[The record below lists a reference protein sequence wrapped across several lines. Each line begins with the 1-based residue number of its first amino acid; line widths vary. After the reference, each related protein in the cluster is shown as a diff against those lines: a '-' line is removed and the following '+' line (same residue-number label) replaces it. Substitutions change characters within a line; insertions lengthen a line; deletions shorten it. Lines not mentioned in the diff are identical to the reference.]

1 MDNLADLFAG
11 TKIDNQH
18 YYFQLAKN
26 DIHILAK
33 TFCEYKDYD
42 NSKLSLLND
51 IKSKYADLYQLNIV
65 IQYIITY
72 GLQLFETYIST
83 MKIDS
88 FNKNDY
94 EQYVNE
100 YVEEL
105 SSFIR

>member
-1 MDNLADLFAG
+1 MDNLADLLSG

-18 YYFQLAKN
+18 YYFQLAKD
-26 DIHILAK
+26 DIYVLAK
-33 TFCEYKDYD
+33 TFCDYKDYD
-42 NSKLSLLND
+42 NSRLSLLND